1 MIAELQN
8 IELIDYCQFSFLLLG
23 LIAVKG
29 LGEVRQEQGGRAPPV
44 QEAPAKGGGLHL
56 ASNSSREN
64 AAAFAAR

>member
-1 MIAELQN
+1 MGIRGGSVLVPWRPAFWIAAEVV
-8 IELIDYCQFSFLLLG
+8 
-23 LIAVKG
+23 IAVKG
-29 LGEVRQEQGGRAPPV
+29 LGEARQEQGGRAPPV